1 MASEEPEL
9 VDRMDEDDKHFPSLD
24 AEDGEAERD
33 AEETDMFLCARCRQK
48 KCRYRHVQIRSAD
61 EPKTTFVRC
70 MICNYKW
77 KFT

>member
-33 AEETDMFLCARCRQK
+33 AEETDMFLCARCRQV
-48 KCRYRHVQIRSAD
+48 CFRALSVLSPFETNDNIY
-61 EPKTTFVRC
+61 
-70 MICNYKW
+70 
-77 KFT
+77 